1 MLCLVSKRKGDA
13 MPSEQDIRR
22 NLRAVDNAIA
32 QQRLEGLEPS
42 GVLIADLQRA
52 ARGELSLRHV
62 IENIKQ
68 RFRHAE
74 IREPRSLSRS

>member
-1 MLCLVSKRKGDA
+1 

-22 NLRAVDNAIA
+22 NMQVVGNAIA

-42 GVLIADLQRA
+42 SALVADLERV
-52 ARGELSLRHV
+52 ARGEISIDHV

-74 IREPRSLSRS
+74 IREPRPLS